1 MFRKPNLDNTLL
13 KDIYV
18 FGKKIDEIRAKKK
31 KIHFPYSSLKQCF
44 PTVMCTQILEGSCG
58 LCLVWPG
65 LKESAFLTSC
75 LVLVILLVPKL
86 YFVGGPRRHLHFL
99 SFTPFNL
106 LFFLKQIRN
115 PIIFSSHQW
124 LRRARDF
131 LVRSLRV

>member
-1 MFRKPNLDNTLL
+1 MRL
-13 KDIYV
+13 
-18 FGKKIDEIRAKKK
+18 EQKKK

-106 LFFLKQIRN
+106 LFFFETDQKSYHILISSRAQESQRLPGKVSSCLKSGFWAKSLLW
-115 PIIFSSHQW
+115 PLSSLQN
-124 LRRARDF
+124 L
-131 LVRSLRV
+131 